1 MLHKTKRPGRQIA
14 ADPNRVPCGGR
25 PPCGSNHSHLDS
37 VTRDSNRKVD
47 LRLTAATHDGG
58 LNDISCC
65 ELSFDDSLGGRPL
78 CLGDLASKTGHM
90 PFDTSYFYCTHEHI
104 EIRVF

>member
-1 MLHKTKRPGRQIA
+1 MGYRASGLVHR
-14 ADPNRVPCGGR
+14 C
-25 PPCGSNHSHLDS
+25 
-37 VTRDSNRKVD
+37 KVD

-78 CLGDLASKTGHM
+78 CLGDVASRTGHM
-90 PFDTSYFYCTHEHI
+90 PFDSLYFYCTHEDL